1 MDKILITGSN
11 GFLGSHLI
19 DKCID
24 ENYIVYGLDRPSSS
38 FRNLVKYTNG
48 KEVFSKENRVNFL
61 GKKNSNCE

>member
-38 FRNLVKYTNG
+38 FRNLVKYT
-48 KEVFSKENRVNFL
+48 KEKETFSKKIKLIF
-61 GKKNSNCE
+61 